1 MAETNSCPH
10 CFRKDGVWYF
20 SRRVPRDLQGHY
32 VSERISYSL
41 RTKSRSVA
49 ASRAAGAAQRLDEYW
64 YHLRLKSCDLPGR
77 HLLKM
82 AEATSN
88 AQPVGS
94 GVLAPTNNER
104 VKLSEAV
111 ALYLRLKGRERP
123 ATFRRAAERACG
135 YVIDACRDKDIGE

>member
-1 MAETNSCPH
+1 
-10 CFRKDGVWYF
+10 
-20 SRRVPRDLQGHY
+20 
-32 VSERISYSL
+32 
-41 RTKSRSVA
+41 
-49 ASRAAGAAQRLDEYW
+49 
-64 YHLRLKSCDLPGR
+64 
-77 HLLKM
+77 M

-135 YVIDACRDKDIGE
+135 